1 MHVFNNLNEVDIRK
15 TVVTMGTF
23 DGLHCGHRL
32 IINQLLQKAKS
43 VRKPSMVIT
52 FEPHPRLVLQNN
64 IQNLKLLTE
73 KDEKIS
79 LLAEM
84 GVDYLLILPF
94 TYEFSQQTSIE
105 FIENYL
111 IVGLGISSMVIGY
124 DHRFGRADE
133 QPSDVA
139 TLLQERGIDV
149 ERIRQHDIE
158 DVAVSSTKIR
168 KALADGEIQIA
179 NKLLGYAYSM
189 SGAVI
194 HGYKIGRKLTFPTA
208 NILLRNN
215 LKLIPSDGV
224 YAVEV
229 KYRMKWYK
237 GMMNIGHRPTFGM
250 DQKALEVHI
259 LNFDEIIYGE
269 FLTIRFIEKI
279 RNEIVFNGPE
289 ELRIQLQKDKEIVE
303 QIFGGKIDPQ

>member
-1 MHVFNNLNEVDIRK
+1 MHVFNNLNEVDVRK
-15 TVVTMGTF
+15 AVVTMGTF

-32 IINQLLQKAKS
+32 IINQLLQKAKAL
-43 VRKPSMVIT
+43 RKPSMVIT

-64 IQNLKLLTE
+64 IKNLKLLTDKE
-73 KDEKIS
+73 EKIS

-94 TYEFSQQTSIE
+94 TYEFSQQTSVE

-111 IVGLGISSMVIGY
+111 ILGLGISSMVIGY
-124 DHRFGRADE
+124 DHRFGRSDE
-133 QPSDVA
+133 QQTDVSE
-139 TLLQERGIDV
+139 LLHERGIDV
-149 ERIRQHDIE
+149 ERIPQHDIE
-158 DVAVSSTKIR
+158 NVAVSSTKIR
-168 KALADGEIQIA
+168 KSLADGDIHAA
-179 NKLLGYAYSM
+179 NKLLGYAYTM

-194 HGYKIGRKLTFPTA
+194 HGYKIGRKLDFPTA

-215 LKLIPSDGV
+215 LKLIPTDGV

-229 KYRMKWYK
+229 KYRMKWHK
-237 GMMNIGHRPTFGM
+237 GMMNIGHRPTFGI

-259 LNFDEIIYGE
+259 FDFDEIIYGE

-279 RNEIVFNGPE
+279 RDEIVFSGPE
-289 ELRIQLQKDKEIVE
+289 ELRIQLQKDKQNVE
-303 QIFGGKIDPQ
+303 QIFDKQNNR